1 MVLAD
6 DVLNRRG
13 AMKRRT
19 RGLCGFSLWA
29 ELRREMTSLTPFL
42 LLRIFEP
49 MILMQ
54 NSKKFSVPEAAVLCN
69 WWSAAAAASFG
80 DDEEYSGRQP
90 LGTLLQRAN
99 ELGRAVSGLSCYGL
113 YWLSRYCGEDEQTRY
128 ACAFYIL
135 RAARYTLDDDDHEA
149 ALARAISII
158 PEVEQLIFFSH
169 CPDALDTDFIN
180 SRHKKICIVFR
191 QLTVKKAAQIS
202 PFAAITECRTKS
214 QQTAFCSLMET
225 HHARAVQFKGIRIR
239 PHSLLVGMSGSG
251 KTFVANLF
259 ARWRKI
265 PCFSTTVG
273 QWHLRGGTGG
283 IRPTLDRL
291 EELLRQGPIVLVLDE
306 IEKFRQ
312 TSTDNGNYFRA
323 VLDELMGVIEASP
336 VLTDTA
342 LVNLKESTILAA
354 GAFQDLYRSKLGDVT
369 FAEEI
374 EDMEPLTFED
384 ITASGW
390 LPDELVFRLGSLIE
404 IRPPSAKEIEKE
416 MLELEKCTGI
426 ARPKAWS
433 PDGIARSLM
442 GMRGLETYALEL
454 AKLKI
459 RAGAKG

>member
-1 MVLAD
+1 
-6 DVLNRRG
+6 
-13 AMKRRT
+13 
-19 RGLCGFSLWA
+19 
-29 ELRREMTSLTPFL
+29 
-42 LLRIFEP
+42 
-49 MILMQ
+49 MQ
-54 NSKKFSVPEAAVLCN
+54 NSKKLSPPEAAILCN
-69 WWSAAAAASFG
+69 WWSEAAAASFG
-80 DDEEYSGRQP
+80 NDEEYTGRHP

-99 ELGRAVSGLSCYGL
+99 ELGRAVSGLSCYAL
-113 YWLSRYCGEDEQTRY
+113 YWLSRYCIVDEQTRY

-135 RAARYTLDDDDHEA
+135 RAARYSLDEDIHEA
-149 ALARAISII
+149 ALKKAISII
-158 PEVEQLIFFSH
+158 PEVEHLIFFSH

-180 SRHKKICIVFR
+180 ARHKAVCIVFR
-191 QLTVKKAAQIS
+191 QLTVKKTAKIS

-214 QQTAFCSLMET
+214 QQSAFCTLMET
-225 HHARAVQFKGIRIR
+225 HHARAVPLKGIRIR
-239 PHSLLVGMSGSG
+239 PHNLLVGMSGSG
-251 KTFVANLF
+251 KTFIANLF
-259 ARWRKI
+259 ARWRNI

-283 IRPTLDRL
+283 TRPTLDRI

-336 VLTDTA
+336 VLSDAA
-342 LVNLKESTILAA
+342 LVNLKESTIIAA
-354 GAFQDLYRSKLGDVT
+354 GAFQDLYRSKLGEVT

-374 EDMEPLTFED
+374 EDMQPLTFED

-416 MLELEKCTGI
+416 MMELEKCTGVT
-426 ARPKAWS
+426 RPKTWS

-454 AKLKI
+454 AKLKV
-459 RAGAKG
+459 RAGEKG